1 MRVMMALLL
10 GLYLVVPARAADG
23 GPVLLLPGLS
33 GPTAEAA
40 PGYRCADFL
49 EEAGLRPEGLEY
61 LFCRPATEPRTGRR
75 TLTAR
80 YRVPGP
86 QAAAVE
92 TALRERTGMAALERR
107 MGIWQLP
114 EGGEGR
120 FVLRQSAGEGRP
132 GGQMAGTFFRS
143 RGCGTVFPG
152 MAPPAATPARSRL
165 PGARSLRHRMT
176 GWPEL
181 PEASRR
187 GARPLYRVPQLR
199 RGRPL
204 RTALQRRGRPAR

>member
-10 GLYLVVPARAADG
+10 GLYLVVPA
-23 GPVLLLPGLS
+23 P
-33 GPTAEAA
+33 AEAA

-92 TALRERTGMAALERR
+92 KALRERTGMAALERQ

-120 FVLRQSAGEGRP
+120 FVLRQSTGEGRP

-143 RGCGTVFPG
+143 KGCGTVFPG
-152 MAPPAATPARSRL
+152 MAPPAARPARSRL
-165 PGARSLRHRMT
+165 PGALSLRHRMT

-199 RGRPL
+199 RGRRPL

>member
-92 TALRERTGMAALERR
+92 KALREHTGMAALARQ
-107 MGIWQLP
+107 MGIWQA
-114 EGGEGR
+114 GKVGSSCGKAQGR
-120 FVLRQSAGEGRP
+120 AGPADKWR
-132 GGQMAGTFFRS
+132 ARFFRS

-152 MAPPAATPARSRL
+152 MAPPAARPARSRL
-165 PGARSLRHRMT
+165 PGALSLRHRMT

-181 PEASRR
+181 SEASRR

>member
-61 LFCRPATEPRTGRR
+61 LFCRPATEDAGLSRPAIVCRGRR
-75 TLTAR
+75 PPPWRRPCGSAPAWPLWNAR
-80 YRVPGP
+80 WASGSCRKVGKVGSSCGRAQGRAGP
-86 QAAAVE
+86 ADKWRA
-92 TALRERTGMAALERR
+92 R
-107 MGIWQLP
+107 
-114 EGGEGR
+114 
-120 FVLRQSAGEGRP
+120 
-132 GGQMAGTFFRS
+132 FFRS

-152 MAPPAATPARSRL
+152 MAPPAARPARSRL
-165 PGARSLRHRMT
+165 PGALSLRHRMT

-181 PEASRR
+181 LEASRR

>member
-92 TALRERTGMAALERR
+92 TALRERTGMAALERQ

-120 FVLRQSAGEGRP
+120 FVLRQSTGEG
-132 GGQMAGTFFRS
+132 RS

-152 MAPPAATPARSRL
+152 MAPPAARPARSRL
-165 PGARSLRHRMT
+165 PGALSLRHRMT

-181 PEASRR
+181 PEAS

-199 RGRPL
+199 RGRRPL

>member
-92 TALRERTGMAALERR
+92 TALRERTGMAALERQ

-120 FVLRQSAGEGRP
+120 FVLRQSTGEGRP
-132 GGQMAGTFFRS
+132 GGQMAGTFFSVQGLRDGLS
-143 RGCGTVFPG
+143 GDGATGSEAGT
-152 MAPPAATPARSRL
+152 L
-165 PGARSLRHRMT
+165 PSAGQYVLKV
-176 GWPEL
+176 L
-181 PEASRR
+181 PSEASFHCPPMNNWYL
-187 GARPLYRVPQLR
+187 ALSSTLCIVNSPLNTWYSIGTGL
-199 RGRPL
+199 
-204 RTALQRRGRPAR
+204 